1 MHVVTGTGPCV
12 SAAVEPQYL
21 LAGCFWRHGRLPTNA
36 GLLQHSLKFE
46 VEVPPKDGTALV
58 AWTPCSTSLL

>member
-21 LAGCFWRHGRLPTNA
+21 LAGCFWRLPTNA
-36 GLLQHSLKFE
+36 GLLQHDLKFE
-46 VEVPPKDGTALV
+46 PPEDAAAL
-58 AWTPCSTSLL
+58 AARSPCSGSLL